1 MITRA
6 QAEAL
11 LTLAQSLETC
21 EQNEV
26 DLCPGNGVVELFY
39 GQRGVWTELRS
50 LSAASLRLEISKLY
64 PESET

>member
-11 LTLAQSLETC
+11 LTLAESLEAC

-26 DLCPGNGVVELFY
+26 NLCPGNGVVELFY

-50 LSAASLRLEISKLY
+50 LSAASLRVEISRLY
-64 PESET
+64 PKSET